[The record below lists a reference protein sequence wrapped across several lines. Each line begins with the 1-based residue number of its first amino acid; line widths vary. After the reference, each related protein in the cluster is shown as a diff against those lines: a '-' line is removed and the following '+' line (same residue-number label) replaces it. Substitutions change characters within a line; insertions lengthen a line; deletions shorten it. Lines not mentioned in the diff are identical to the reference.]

1 MVRRL
6 ILKGHFYSSP
16 SKNTR
21 AMSLVGK
28 RITQSTF
35 DEVVRENIN
44 DLELEPDEAIA
55 DAIEQFKAQVCC
67 MGFNDCCTH

>member
-1 MVRRL
+1 
-6 ILKGHFYSSP
+6 
-16 SKNTR
+16 
-21 AMSLVGK
+21 MSLVGK